1 MKKFVLC
8 AVDVNDG
15 KTDSPVLK
23 EAARLADLDGAQLDV
38 ITVLPDFGS
47 SLVSGFFEPGFHKH
61 AEEEAARHLQELCIS
76 TLGEERNK
84 SIRHVI
90 ATGTAYKEILHVA
103 ENAGTDLI
111 VIGAH
116 KPDVK
121 DFLLGPNATR
131 VINHSQCSVY
141 VVR

>member
-15 KTDSPVLK
+15 KTDSPVL
-23 EAARLADLDGAQLDV
+23 EQAAKLAELDGAQLDV

-47 SLVSGFFEPGFHKH
+47 SLVSGFFEPGFRKK
-61 AEEEAARHLQELCIS
+61 AEERAAERLQELCIA

-84 SIRHVI
+84 SVRHVV
-90 ATGTAYKEILHVA
+90 ATGTAYKEILKVA

-131 VINHSQCSVY
+131 VINHSRCSVY